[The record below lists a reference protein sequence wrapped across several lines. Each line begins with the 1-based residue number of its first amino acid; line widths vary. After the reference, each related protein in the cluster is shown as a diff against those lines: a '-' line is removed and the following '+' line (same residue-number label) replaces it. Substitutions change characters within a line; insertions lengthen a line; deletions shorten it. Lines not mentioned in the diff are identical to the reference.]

1 VGVFNVD
8 IITISLFIFL
18 FVVFTFLGFYGARWR
33 KGDLNLL
40 HEWGLAGRR
49 LGTLLAFLL
58 VGADLYT
65 AYTFVAIPSLYYGS
79 GALGF
84 YAVPYVAMTFGIAL
98 LTMPRLWIVSR
109 NRGYV
114 TVADFIK
121 DRLNSKS
128 LSILVAIVGSI
139 AELPYIAL
147 QIVGMSA
154 VLFVILYGLGFTSN
168 LSLINDVSLTVAFLI
183 LAAFTFTSGL
193 RGATLSAVL
202 KDVLI
207 FLTVIVSIIVIPI
220 SIGGFN
226 NAFSAIASVKG
237 SALTY
242 ETLNPKIATAFLSL
256 ALGSSF
262 ALYLYP
268 HSINGSLS
276 AESEKKLKLS
286 ISLLPLYGVG
296 LALLALFGILI
307 YAVPQAFNLVKLTNN
322 GQLVVPSLIASTL
335 PDWFVGIALLGIFIG
350 GMVPAAIM
358 AIAVANLLTRN
369 VIKEFR
375 PNMNPRRETSLAK
388 WISAIFKFLALAF
401 VFIVPAT
408 YAVQLQLLGGI
419 IITQLLPV
427 TFISLYTNKIEP
439 RSALA
444 GAIIGLISGITLTLI
459 ANNFG
464 PLTTSVYPTP
474 IGSIYIALIALSINL
489 VVTFVGTAIALAS
502 GWRPAMKVKE
512 EELTKVVS

>member
-1 VGVFNVD
+1 
-8 IITISLFIFL
+8 
-18 FVVFTFLGFYGARWR
+18 
-33 KGDLNLL
+33 
-40 HEWGLAGRR
+40 
-49 LGTLLAFLL
+49 
-58 VGADLYT
+58 
-65 AYTFVAIPSLYYGS
+65 
-79 GALGF
+79 
-84 YAVPYVAMTFGIAL
+84 
-98 LTMPRLWIVSR
+98 
-109 NRGYV
+109 
-114 TVADFIK
+114 
-121 DRLNSKS
+121 
-128 LSILVAIVGSI
+128 
-139 AELPYIAL
+139 
-147 QIVGMSA
+147 
-154 VLFVILYGLGFTSN
+154 
-168 LSLINDVSLTVAFLI
+168 VAFLI

-268 HSINGSLS
+268 HSINGSLR
-276 AESEKKLKLS
+276 AESEKNLKLS

-401 VFIVPAT
+401 VFVVPAT

-474 IGSIYIALIALSINL
+474 IGSIIYSAIALSINL
-489 VVTFVGTAIALAS
+489 VVTFVGTAIALAL